1 MSGAAPETRRG
12 QSTSIR
18 SSVVSD
24 GGIEAGSRRVLVT
37 GGAGYIGS
45 IVSRILLERGD
56 SVRVFDSL
64 LHGGDALLSLYPFEG
79 FEFVRGDIR
88 DPEAVDQAL
97 DGVDAVVHLAAIV
110 GDPACSRD
118 PDLAREVN
126 LDASVRLFGL
136 CAKRGVERTVFA
148 STCSNYGRM
157 PDANGYVTE
166 ETELRPLSVYAETKV
181 AVERRLLEAG
191 NGATPAATVLRFAT
205 IFGLSPR
212 PRFDLTVNEFSA
224 ELLTRGRLA
233 VFGEQFWRPYVHV
246 ADAARAVALVLS
258 APAETVSGAVFNIGA
273 TAENYR
279 KGDIVR
285 LVREELG
292 GEDVEIEYVTQ
303 QDDPRDYRVSFEKF
317 ERAFGF
323 QPTRTV
329 RDGVREIL
337 SAVRSGA
344 IADPHDPRY
353 RN

>member
-1 MSGAAPETRRG
+1 
-12 QSTSIR
+12 
-18 SSVVSD
+18 
-24 GGIEAGSRRVLVT
+24 
-37 GGAGYIGS
+37 
-45 IVSRILLERGD
+45 
-56 SVRVFDSL
+56 
-64 LHGGDALLSLYPFEG
+64 LSLYPFEG

-88 DPEAVDQAL
+88 DPEAVDRAL
-97 DGVDAVVHLAAIV
+97 DGVDSVVHLAAIV

-126 LDASVRLFGL
+126 LDASVQLFGL

-181 AVERRLLEAG
+181 AVERWLLEA
-191 NGATPAATVLRFAT
+191 NGGTPASTVLRFAT

-246 ADAARAVALVLS
+246 ADAARAVALVLA
-258 APAETVSGAVFNIGA
+258 APTDTVSGAVFNVGA
-273 TAENYR
+273 TEENYR

-285 LVREELG
+285 LVREELE
-292 GEDVEIEYVTQ
+292 GEDVDIEYVTQ

-323 QPTRTV
+323 HPTRTV

>member
-1 MSGAAPETRRG
+1 
-12 QSTSIR
+12 
-18 SSVVSD
+18 VSD

-205 IFGLSPR
+205 IFGLYPR